1 VRMQMMGLSIVSMAQ
16 GVPFFHAGS
25 EVLRSKSMEAD
36 SYNAGD
42 WFNRL
47 DWTYRTDNFAVGLPS
62 AEKNR
67 DRWSII
73 GPLLARPEIRPGE
86 AHIRKTLAH
95 FKEMVSIRASSP
107 LFRLRTAAD
116 VIARVRFHNTGPGQ
130 TPGLIVMSIT
140 DEGAGL
146 VDLDPSRDQIV
157 VVFNATAGPVTY
169 GGSGWEGLGFELHP
183 ILQDSADEVVR
194 AAAFDGDHGTFTVPA
209 RTTAVF
215 VR

>member
-1 VRMQMMGLSIVSMAQ
+1 MSQ

-25 EVLRSKSMEAD
+25 EILRSKSMEAD

-42 WFNRL
+42 WFNKL
-47 DWTYRTDNFAVGLPS
+47 DWTYQTNNFAVGLPS
-62 AEKNR
+62 AEKNH

-73 GPLLARPEIRPGE
+73 GPILAREEIRPAE

-95 FKEMVSIRASSP
+95 FKEMIAVRASSP
-107 LFRLRTAAD
+107 LFRLRTAED
-116 VIARVRFHNTGPGQ
+116 VIARVGFHNTGSGQ

-140 DEGAGL
+140 DVGEGLA
-146 VDLDPSRDQIV
+146 DLDPMREQIV
-157 VVFNATAGPVTY
+157 VVFNATPEEQTY
-169 GGSGWEGLGFELHP
+169 GGSDWKGLAFELHP
-183 ILQDSADEVVR
+183 VLQSSADEAVKT
-194 AAAFDGDHGTFTVPA
+194 AAYDADGGTFTVPA